1 MINQPVKEKNR
12 IKSSA
17 IFSRWLRGWPS
28 KSLTA
33 DDTTGSRSDILP
45 AALHLLRDRGNSQL
59 CGGPDATHCPVIKD
73 KPGPTDWL
81 IFEGRSFYPWRAKCT
96 QKMIQT
102 KFHILTEEARALQIH
117 LERKKSTLD
126 PLSVSQ
132 VHYEGITCND
142 QPSMHPIH
150 PQQFFTLDVH
160 TSMNWWFSMSVTQCI
175 KLITAIASSKL
186 TCTILQD

>member
-28 KSLTA
+28 KYSTWSLTA

-45 AALHLLRDRGNSQL
+45 AALHLLRYRGNSQL

-81 IFEGRSFYPWRAKCT
+81 IFEGRHFYPWRAKCT
-96 QKMIQT
+96 QKMTQT
-102 KFHILTEEARALQIH
+102 KFHILTEKARALQIH
-117 LERKKSTLD
+117 LERKKIVRWTRCQFHRFTMKELLATINPACIRSIRSSSSHLMCTPAWIND
-126 PLSVSQ
+126 SACQSSPSVLS
-132 VHYEGITCND
+132 
-142 QPSMHPIH
+142 
-150 PQQFFTLDVH
+150 
-160 TSMNWWFSMSVTQCI
+160 
-175 KLITAIASSKL
+175 
-186 TCTILQD
+186 